1 MATVNFGGQT
11 LVEFTSDVPVV
22 FDKPINMYV
31 TDDSDDFT
39 GGIIDEIIVYDPR
52 RVLKAIGTHNAWR
65 HCFSFLDKPEPRRAT
80 WLELAKW
87 CLEGKGLVLDKLAQK
102 IDTGVMFKV
111 VHQDKPVDNL
121 IKIRKWG
128 DTEWHE
134 PTIDYMETKDETTHT
149 TD

>member
-11 LVEFTSDVPVV
+11 LVEFTSDVPIV
-22 FDKPINMYV
+22 FDHPTNMYV
-31 TDDSDDFT
+31 TDNSDDFT

-52 RVLKAIGTHNAWR
+52 RALKAIGTHNAWR
-65 HCFSFLDKPEPRRAT
+65 HCFSLPDKQEPRRAT

-87 CLEGKGLVLDKLAQK
+87 CLEGKGLVLDELAEK

-111 VHQDKPVDNL
+111 SHQDELIDRH

-134 PTIDYMETKDETTHT
+134 PTIDYMGVKR
-149 TD
+149 